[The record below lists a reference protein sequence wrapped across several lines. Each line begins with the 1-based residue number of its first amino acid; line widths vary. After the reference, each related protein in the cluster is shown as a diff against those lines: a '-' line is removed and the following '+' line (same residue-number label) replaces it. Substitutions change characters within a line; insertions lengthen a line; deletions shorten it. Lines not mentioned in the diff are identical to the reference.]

1 MVFGDGAAAPD
12 VESAAQITD
21 DGYDIEARIP
31 WEVLHQAPGDGEI
44 FGAILTVS
52 DVADDG
58 SRRGSRSSNPD
69 REAAKHCPSQWQTLE
84 LAP

>member
-12 VESAAQITD
+12 VEAAAQVSD

-31 WEVLHQAPGDGEI
+31 WDMLGQVPRDGEI

-52 DVADDG
+52 DVDDDG

-69 REAAKHCPSQWQTLE
+69 REAAKHCPSGWQTLQ
-84 LAP
+84 LVP